1 MSFVYLDTSVALAHI
16 LAEDRIPPADPWNQ
30 SLISSR
36 LLEYELWNR
45 IHARK
50 LGKTHA
56 EAIREMVGR
65 TALIELIRPILDRAR
80 EPFPSPVRTLDSL
93 HLSSILF
100 LIDSEQSVRLASYD
114 AQMVKAARSLRIAIW
129 EPTATSFH

>member
-16 LAEDRIPPADPWNQ
+16 LAEDEVPGADLWTE

-50 LGKTHA
+50 LGKTHGNA
-56 EAIREMVGR
+56 VRELVGR
-65 TALIELIRPILDRAR
+65 TSMIELVSPILERAR
-80 EPFPSPVRTLDSL
+80 EPFPAPVRTLDSL
-93 HLSSILF
+93 HLAAIMF
-100 LIDSEQSVRLASYD
+100 LIENAQLVSLASYD
-114 AQMVKAARSLRIAIW
+114 AQLIRAARALGVSIREL
-129 EPTATSFH
+129 

>member
-16 LAEDRIPPADPWNQ
+16 LAEDQTPPANLWKQ

-45 IHARK
+45 IHSRR
-50 LGKTHA
+50 LGMTHGDA
-56 EAIREMVGR
+56 VRELVGR
-65 TALIELIRPILDRAR
+65 TALIELIHPILDRAR

-93 HLSSILF
+93 HLASIVF
-100 LIDSEQSVRLASYD
+100 LMKSAQSVSLASYD
-114 AQMVKAARSLRIAIW
+114 IQMAKAARSLGISLW
-129 EPTATSFH
+129 KL

>member
-16 LAEDRIPPADPWNQ
+16 LAEDQIPPVHLWEQ

-50 LGKTHA
+50 LSKTHGDA
-56 EAIREMVGR
+56 VRELLGR
-65 TALIELIRPILDRAR
+65 VALIELVSPILDRAR
-80 EPFPSPVRTLDSL
+80 EPFPSPVRTLDAL
-93 HLSSILF
+93 HLACIIF
-100 LIDSEQSVRLASYD
+100 LMEYAQSVELASYD
-114 AQMVKAARSLRIAIW
+114 VQMKKAARSLGIGIW
-129 EPTATSFH
+129 KL